1 MLRARIGGGQVQDDA
16 DLAILTEGPVTLH
29 RRGMSQHGVIGHG
42 GGAAKIHH
50 VRIVEVVEV
59 APLHRHD
66 RLVEGEPVLDLVTEQ
81 PEAGVGEVGVSGD
94 HLPTLPATQRL
105 HAHRHVEV
113 EQADEGLYPLGLE
126 LVEHGVVEGD
136 GLWVG
141 LSPAS
146 RDQPGPGDGGAE
158 AVVTKLLQ
166 QTDVIAKMLIKT

>member
-1 MLRARIGGGQVQDDA
+1 
-16 DLAILTEGPVTLH
+16 
-29 RRGMSQHGVIGHG
+29 MS
-42 GGAAKIHH
+42 
-50 VRIVEVVEV
+50 
-59 APLHRHD
+59 
-66 RLVEGEPVLDLVTEQ
+66 DLVAEQ
-81 PEAGVGEVGVSGD
+81 PEAGLGKLGVSLD
-94 HLPTLPATQRL
+94 HFPAFPAPQRL
-105 HAHRHVEV
+105 HAHGHVEV

-141 LSPAS
+141 LPPAS